1 MNLGYQ
7 LQFPISPICCP
18 SICCVC
24 SYLLQNVQKGLSSAP
39 QQFPAVDCPK
49 VESIK
54 ASAPSCVH
62 LQVCLY
68 SFVHLD
74 FEGGHRL
81 RQLARLLAE
90 PLSRSLI
97 APVFLD
103 SLGDLRLPCT
113 LKHIKLQQI
122 ARSIQLHHLLR
133 SRPSAAEVVFSQM
146 GDLYVAI
153 VCIWLPSRWCIGLI
167 LLVY

>member
-1 MNLGYQ
+1 M
-7 LQFPISPICCP
+7 
-18 SICCVC
+18 
-24 SYLLQNVQKGLSSAP
+24 QKGLSSAP
-39 QQFPAVDCPK
+39 QQFPAVDVREC
-49 VESIK
+49 IK

-62 LQVCLY
+62 LHRRWTFSRVCLY

-74 FEGGHRL
+74 FEVLHRL

-103 SLGDLRLPCT
+103 SLDDLRLPCT

-153 VCIWLPSRWCIGLI
+153 ACIWLPSRWCIGLI